1 MTQTNNQ
8 RESKRERAS
17 ERENG
22 LRIDRNDV
30 EKSAMCM
37 KCTLI
42 SLLFAVQC
50 NLSGSLVYIL
60 YVMYSESDNSVLNH
74 LCPHVVKYV

>member
-30 EKSAMCM
+30 EK
-37 KCTLI
+37 K
-42 SLLFAVQC
+42 VQC
-50 NLSGSLVYIL
+50 AWNAL
-60 YVMYSESDNSVLNH
+60 
-74 LCPHVVKYV
+74 